1 MSHLYETSS
10 MCKNR
15 ADVGKTERRGED
27 TLKIRVA
34 VIERIVEPSHMYEHS
49 FSSSLSEQQ

>member
-1 MSHLYETSS
+1 